1 MKLYVSNLNRLTS
14 IDDIEAMFA
23 DIGDVAEV
31 FLNEEPDPDKD
42 TFTAWVE
49 MEFEDEAEQAIEELS
64 GEYVDGNSIRVI
76 RESEYQERQ
85 GGSTESAEDLL
96 DEEEDSDAPSW
107 QPMER
112 KRPSRWKN

>member
-14 IDDIEAMFA
+14 IDDIKAMFA

-31 FLNEEPDPDKD
+31 FLNEEPDPGKD

-64 GEYVDGNSIRVI
+64 GEYVDGNSIRVMH
-76 RESEYQERQ
+76 ESEYQEKQ
-85 GGSTESAEDLL
+85 GDSSGSSSDLL
-96 DEEEDSDAPSW
+96 EEEEEADAPSW
-107 QPMER
+107 QPIER
-112 KRPSRWKN
+112 KRPSRWKQ

>member
-14 IDDIEAMFA
+14 IEDIEAMFA

-64 GEYVDGNSIRVI
+64 GEYVDGNSIRVM
-76 RESEYQERQ
+76 RESEYQQKQ
-85 GGSTESAEDLL
+85 GDGEQSGDDLL
-96 DEEEDSDAPSW
+96 EEDDSDAPSW